1 MKHAATPS
9 FLVDDVPPMGIYE
22 TLYGF
27 RDAFGQ
33 FMGTEGTHPWSQGFP
48 LTTRLERFD
57 GPELPS
63 SVDVTPD
70 DRLYP
75 KAWGHP
81 PVPIPGPGPARPPS
95 PWASGRPPWP

>member
-1 MKHAATPS
+1 MPYNS
-9 FLVDDVPPMGIYE
+9 FRSEDCPPMGIYE
-22 TLYGF
+22 TLYAF
-27 RDAFGQ
+27 LDSFGQ

-48 LTTRLERFD
+48 LTTPLPD

-63 SVDVTPD
+63 SVAVTPD

-81 PVPIPGPGPARPPS
+81 RLRDAIVDHYNSFYLSLIHI
-95 PWASGRPPWP
+95 